1 MKETEITIK
10 VRLDSNNIP
19 EEIYWSA
26 PDGGIKDEKSKAI
39 LLSFWDSFFAFGFK
53 TKSLSR

>member
-10 VRLDSNNIP
+10 VKLDSNNIP

-26 PDGGIKDEKSKAI
+26 PDGGMKDEHGLKKCQ
-39 LLSFWDSFFAFGFK
+39 LMK
-53 TKSLSR
+53 